1 MKIYQVKING
11 KSYTTTQP
19 PMFVPGFVV
28 LTLNERKSITFL
40 SSEITTLE
48 WRYIAKGDP
57 NYAILKAKLEAK

>member
-28 LTLNERKSITFL
+28 LTLNERKSTSFL
-40 SSEITTLE
+40 SSEIISLE

-57 NYAILKAKLEAK
+57 NYFILKAKIEDK